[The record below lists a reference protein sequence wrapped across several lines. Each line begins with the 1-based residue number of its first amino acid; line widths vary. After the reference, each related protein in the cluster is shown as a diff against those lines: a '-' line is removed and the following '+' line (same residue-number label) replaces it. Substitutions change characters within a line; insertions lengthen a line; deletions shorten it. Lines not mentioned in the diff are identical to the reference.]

1 MAQIISEPDDGIYDA
16 MNKGIGLATGE
27 IVGILNADDFYT
39 GEDTLMRFPT
49 WSSESSLT
57 WEPEDVDDLM
67 DNLKDE
73 RKSEVLTSSNA
84 CNTFN
89 TYITNETNGG

>member
-1 MAQIISEPDDGIYDA
+1 MG
-16 MNKGIGLATGE
+16 
-27 IVGILNADDFYT
+27 
-39 GEDTLMRFPT
+39 FPA

-57 WEPEDVDDLM
+57 WKPEDVDDLM

-73 RKSEVLTSSNA
+73 RKSEILTSSSA

-89 TYITNETNGG
+89 TYMTSGTNGG